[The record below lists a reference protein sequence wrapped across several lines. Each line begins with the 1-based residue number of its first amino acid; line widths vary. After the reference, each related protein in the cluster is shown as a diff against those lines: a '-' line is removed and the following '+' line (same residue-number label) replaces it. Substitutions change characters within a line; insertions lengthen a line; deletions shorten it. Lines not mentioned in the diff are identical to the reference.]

1 MFCGEESTMHIS
13 FNAKIDLLYI
23 VVCLANNGNLEELL
37 DEIGALRETLLQQ
50 NNFLSSLVDPLP
62 NTGYW
67 YYVPSNQNVRNHIL
81 KNVILAL
88 EKEYS
93 CK

>member
-1 MFCGEESTMHIS
+1 MHIS
-13 FNAKIDLLYI
+13 FSAKIDLLYI

-37 DEIGALRETLLQQ
+37 EEIGVLRETLLQQ
-50 NNFLSSLVDPLP
+50 NNFLSSLGDPLP

-67 YYVPSNQNVRNHIL
+67 YYVPSNQNVRNHVL
-81 KNVILAL
+81 KHVLLAL

-93 CK
+93 CKCIAL